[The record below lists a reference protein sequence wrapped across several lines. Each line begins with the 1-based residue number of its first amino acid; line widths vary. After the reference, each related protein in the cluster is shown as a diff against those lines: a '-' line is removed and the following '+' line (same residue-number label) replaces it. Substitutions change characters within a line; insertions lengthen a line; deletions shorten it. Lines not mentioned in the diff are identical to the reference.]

1 MALSTDR
8 KLLHQQLKLA
18 NFTTAAG
25 TTTGIGSNREE
36 HGYDNEA
43 HDPQPLGNFSRERA
57 SPRTE
62 RVKRVNFRMTQR
74 HSGHIV

>member
-1 MALSTDR
+1 MASSTDR
-8 KLLHQQLKLA
+8 KLLCQQLNLA

-25 TTTGIGSNREE
+25 TRTGIGSNREE
-36 HGYDNEA
+36 HEYDDEA